1 MICSKHALVLI
12 ILNFPRETA
21 LLKTF
26 GSIPYKSRSTTW
38 TLGNTKYEGPL
49 PNAVIKHFLTQIP
62 QLRACQTAPLVL
74 PSYGFGAG
82 LRVAIHSLFLALNLL
97 QSDRGTARGLTLH
110 YAPLA
115 LNTTQKSR
123 FENVDRFER
132 TKTDFVDLVGQAA
145 RTIL

>member
-1 MICSKHALVLI
+1 M
-12 ILNFPRETA
+12 
-21 LLKTF
+21 
-26 GSIPYKSRSTTW
+26 
-38 TLGNTKYEGPL
+38 
-49 PNAVIKHFLTQIP
+49 IKHFLTQIP

-123 FENVDRFER
+123 FESVDRFER

>member
-26 GSIPYKSRSTTW
+26 GSIPYKSRSTTL
-38 TLGNTKYEGPL
+38 TNGNTKYERPL

-62 QLRACQTAPLVL
+62 QLRACHTAPLVV
-74 PSYGFGAG
+74 PSLWIWCWAPRRNPLSFFGSKSS
-82 LRVAIHSLFLALNLL
+82 LRRS
-97 QSDRGTARGLTLH
+97 GTARGLTLH

-123 FENVDRFER
+123 FESVDRFER
-132 TKTDFVDLVGQAA
+132 TKTDFVDLVGRAA
-145 RTIL
+145 GIIS